1 MAIHTT
7 PTDRHR
13 ARLHSLVNISRQVAD
28 ISGEQ
33 EILDF
38 IVREAQSGLGCDRA
52 LIALLHADGQHGYVV
67 AQSGFPPSDARRLT
81 TTRFSVDD
89 RPLASR
95 VLRESLTTV
104 VSDSAGLDIAE
115 DDGLGS
121 HGTRSFAYA
130 PLVHKGRV
138 LGALGAFFVVH
149 THDWD
154 DDEID
159 WLGAVADQAA
169 LTLNLVRRMRAQRRD
184 ISLREALFAASR
196 RLQAATDLDTV
207 IQATVQGVA
216 QLVQCSG
223 VAAHL
228 LNQDST
234 EATIVALWGYEG
246 ATGDLSHVLGHR
258 YDPDS
263 TELDRRSFRKGE
275 AFTLD
280 DFQVEPTRWTGAS
293 TPTMRSWMSVPLL
306 GRNRCLGK
314 ITVDHVAPGVFGPEE
329 LAIVQTF
336 AAHAASGIE
345 RAHLYAEATR
355 RADQLTTLYQVG
367 QELLGAGTQSELY
380 ATLRKY
386 VMQAMGADVFF
397 VCLASDESEPLEVPV
412 YVEDGA
418 DFSPQRWDPS
428 PGPTSYVLQ
437 TGRTLVL
444 ASSAEFELYNSRH
457 VGYTDR
463 MSQSGIFA
471 PLKWRDQTHGVLS
484 VQSYRRYAF
493 SNDDVQLF
501 QALGTTAALAL
512 ARQRSDAATAERA
525 AQFAAL
531 AQSAR
536 ALVSKLDLADVLQS
550 VVDRA
555 RDLADA
561 EAFLMLYD
569 ESEDCLKVTAYA
581 GSIQWEGSDW
591 YRPRLDPDSGVTG
604 AAFLQQQTVVVPDVS
619 RDERVLFL
627 KGSPLRSL
635 AVLPLTVGAQRLGVL
650 ELAWPETDGA
660 TPDRLAISTAFADH
674 ASLAIHN
681 ARQHDELL
689 GREAERTSLL
699 RQVLTAQEVERK
711 RVSLDLHDGPLQ
723 SLGVGL
729 IHADTL
735 RKRAESSPIVSRDI
749 DQLRRDFASVVDEVR
764 GLIADLRPEV
774 LDSYGLLPALEAH
787 TRRINETTGLKIEI
801 AYTLED
807 RLPAY
812 LEVLIYRLVQEALTN
827 VRKHARA
834 TSAALSIDS
843 DESGG
848 HVVVRVADDGRG
860 FDIGANSQRNE
871 GYGVGLRSMKERM
884 EGAGGDMEVESTVG
898 QGTTITFILPLPGE
912 GAAQP

>member
-7 PTDRHR
+7 SSDRHR

-38 IVREAQSGLGCDRA
+38 ITREAQVGLGCDRA
-52 LIALLHADGQHGYVV
+52 VIAMLDADGLRANVV
-67 AQSGFPPSDARRLT
+67 AQVGFPAEEARRLT
-81 TTRFSVDD
+81 ASRFLVDE
-89 RPLASR
+89 RPIAAR
-95 VLRESLTTV
+95 VLREARTTV
-104 VSDSAGLDIAE
+104 VRDSASTADTEGDIPSAY
-115 DDGLGS
+115 
-121 HGTRSFAYA
+121 GTRSFAYA

-138 LGALGAFFVVH
+138 LGALGVFFVVH

-154 DDEID
+154 EDEIH
-159 WLGAVADQAA
+159 WLGALADQAA

-207 IQATVQGVA
+207 VQATVQGVA
-216 QLVQCSG
+216 QLVHCSG
-223 VAAHL
+223 VAVHL
-228 LNQDST
+228 LNRDST

-280 DFQVEPTRWTGAS
+280 DFQTEPTRWLTTT

-314 ITVDHVAPGVFGPEE
+314 ITVDHIAPGVFGPEE

-367 QELLGAGTQSELY
+367 QELLGAGTQDELY

-397 VCLASDESEPLEVPV
+397 VCLAHDENEPLEVPV
-412 YVEDGA
+412 YVEDGV
-418 DFSPQRWDPS
+418 DFPPQHWEPT
-428 PGPTSYVLQ
+428 PGPTSYVLR

-444 ASSAEFELYNSRH
+444 ASAAEFELYNSRH
-457 VGYTDR
+457 VGHTDR
-463 MSQSGIFA
+463 DSQSGIFA
-471 PLKWRDQTHGVLS
+471 PLKWRDQTNGVLS

-493 SNDDVQLF
+493 SSDDVQVF

-536 ALVSKLDLADVLQS
+536 ALVSNLDLKEVLQS

-555 RDLADA
+555 RELAEA

-569 ESEDCLKVTAYA
+569 ESEDCLRVTAYA
-581 GSIQWEGSDW
+581 GSLDWQGSDW
-591 YRPRLDPDSGVTG
+591 YRPRLEAGTGVTG
-604 AAFLQQQTVVVPDVS
+604 AAFAEQQTVVVGDITK
-619 RDERVLFL
+619 DERVYFL

-635 AVLPLTVGAQRLGVL
+635 AVLPLTVGEQRLGL
-650 ELAWPETDGA
+650 IELAWPEVEGA
-660 TPDRLAISTAFADH
+660 TPERLAISTAFADH
-674 ASLAIHN
+674 ASLAIYN

-689 GREAERTSLL
+689 RREAERTALL

-735 RKRAESSPIVSRDI
+735 RKRAETNPIVPADI
-749 DQLRRDFASVVDEVR
+749 DQLRRDFALVVDEVR

-787 TRRINETTGLKIEI
+787 TRRINETTGLEIEI
-801 AYTLED
+801 NYTLED

-834 TSAALSIDS
+834 TRAVLGIEA
-843 DESGG
+843 DEGACS
-848 HVVVRVADDGRG
+848 VIVRVTDDGRG
-860 FDIGANSQRNE
+860 FDIGAQAQRVQ
-871 GYGVGLRSMKERM
+871 GYGVGLRSMRERM
-884 EGAGGDMEVESTVG
+884 EGAGGEMRVESASG
-898 QGTTITFILPLPGE
+898 QGTTITFVLPLPE
-912 GAAQP
+912 IPAERC

>member
-1 MAIHTT
+1 MAIYTT
-7 PTDRHR
+7 PGDRHR

-38 IVREAQSGLGCDRA
+38 IAREAQSGLACDRA
-52 LIALLHADGQHGYVV
+52 LISMLHGDGQDAYVV
-67 AQSGFPPSDARRLT
+67 AQAGFPAGEVRRLT
-81 TTRFSVDD
+81 STRYRVDE
-89 RPLASR
+89 RPVAAG
-95 VLRESLTTV
+95 VVREARTV
-104 VSDSAGLDIAE
+104 VVPDTAADPFGDAASAYGA
-115 DDGLGS
+115 
-121 HGTRSFAYA
+121 RSFAYT

-138 LGALGAFFVVH
+138 LGTLGVFFVAH
-149 THDWD
+149 THDWEE
-154 DDEID
+154 DELD
-159 WLGAVADQAA
+159 WLGVLADQAA
-169 LTLNLVRRMRAQRRD
+169 LTLSLVRRLRAQRRD

-196 RLQAATDLDTV
+196 RLQAATDLDAV

-216 QLVQCSG
+216 QLVHCSG
-223 VAAHL
+223 ASVHQ

-246 ATGDLSHVLGHR
+246 ATEDLSHVLGHR

-280 DFQVEPTRWTGAS
+280 DIQVESTRWAATNA
-293 TPTMRSWMSVPLL
+293 PMLRSWMSVPLL

-329 LAIVQTF
+329 LSIVQTF
-336 AAHAASGIE
+336 AAHAASGME
-345 RAHLYAEATR
+345 RAYLYADATR

-367 QELLGAGTQSELY
+367 QELLGAGTPAELY
-380 ATLRKY
+380 STLRKY

-397 VCLASDESEPLEVPV
+397 VCLARNENEPRDVPV
-412 YVEDGA
+412 YVEDGK
-418 DFSPQRWDPS
+418 DYSPLRWDPS
-428 PGPTSYVLQ
+428 PGPTSYVLKS
-437 TGRTLVL
+437 GRTLVL
-444 ASSAEFELYNSRH
+444 ASAAEFELYNSRH
-457 VGYTDR
+457 IGFIDR
-463 MSQSGIFA
+463 PSQSGIFA
-471 PLKWRDQTHGVLS
+471 PLKWRDQTNGVLS

-493 SNDDVQLF
+493 SPDDVQLF
-501 QALGTTAALAL
+501 QALGTTAALAI

-536 ALVSKLDLADVLQS
+536 SLVSKLNLNDVLQS

-561 EAFLMLYD
+561 EALLMLYD
-569 ESEDCLKVTAYA
+569 PAEDCLKVTAFA
-581 GSIQWEGSDW
+581 GSFEWQDTKWPTARLSPGEGIA
-591 YRPRLDPDSGVTG
+591 G
-604 AAFLQQQTVVVPDVS
+604 AAFVEQAAIVVPDVAKD
-619 RDERVLFL
+619 RRVLL
-627 KGSPLRSL
+627 LGGSPMRSC
-635 AVLPLTVGAQRLGVL
+635 AVLPLTVGEQRLGVL
-650 ELAWPETDGA
+650 ELAWPQLEAA

-674 ASLAIHN
+674 AALAIHN
-681 ARQHDELL
+681 ARQHDELVR
-689 GREAERTSLL
+689 REAERTALL

-729 IHADTL
+729 IHADTF
-735 RKRAESSPIVSRDI
+735 RKRAENAGIASEHI
-749 DQLRRDFASVVDEVR
+749 DLLRRDFASVVDEVR

-787 TRRINETTGLKIEI
+787 TRRIKETTGLEIEI
-801 AYTLED
+801 TCTLEA

-834 TSAALSIDS
+834 TRATLNIES
-843 DESGG
+843 DETGTN
-848 HVVVRVADDGRG
+848 VIVRVADDGRG
-860 FDIGANSQRNE
+860 FDTDAKPPRTE
-871 GYGVGLRSMKERM
+871 GYGVGLRSMHERM
-884 EGAGGDMEVESTVG
+884 AGAGGEMRVESAPG
-898 QGTTITFILPLPGE
+898 KGTTVTFVLPLPE
-912 GAAQP
+912 AANEQP

>member
-1 MAIHTT
+1 MAIHIT
-7 PTDRHR
+7 PADRHR
-13 ARLHSLVNISRQVAD
+13 ARLQALVNISRRVAD
-28 ISGEQ
+28 ISSEP
-33 EILDF
+33 EILEF
-38 IVREAQSGLGCDRA
+38 VAREALTGVGCDRA
-52 LIALLHADGQHGYVV
+52 LIALLDADDQHVRVV
-67 AQSGFPPSDARRLT
+67 AHAGFPAEEVTRLNITAYRVDERPLVGSVLRDAAT
-81 TTRFSVDD
+81 VVVDD
-89 RPLASR
+89 SAASPSR
-95 VLRESLTTV
+95 DTAS
-104 VSDSAGLDIAE
+104 
-115 DDGLGS
+115 S
-121 HGTRSFAYA
+121 HGARSFAYA
-130 PLVHKGRV
+130 PLVHKGRI
-138 LGALGAFFVVH
+138 LGALGAFFVVDPH
-149 THDWD
+149 EWD

-159 WLGAVADQAA
+159 WLGALADQTA
-169 LTLNLVRRMRAQRRD
+169 LTLSLVRRLREQRRD
-184 ISLREALFAASR
+184 ISLREALFSASR
-196 RLQAATDLDTV
+196 RLQAATDIDTV
-207 IQATVQGVA
+207 VQATVQGVA

-246 ATGDLSHVLGHR
+246 ATGDLSHVIGHR
-258 YDPDS
+258 YDPDA

-280 DFQVEPTRWTGAS
+280 DFQAEPTRWTTTT

-314 ITVDHVAPGVFGPEE
+314 ITVDHVLPGVFGPEE
-329 LAIVQTF
+329 LALVQTF

-367 QELLGAGTQSELY
+367 QELLGAGTQAELY
-380 ATLRKY
+380 STLRKY
-386 VMQAMGADVFF
+386 VMQAMGADTFF
-397 VCLASDESEPLEVPV
+397 VCLARDENAPLDVPV
-412 YVEDGA
+412 YVEDGT

-428 PGPTSYVLQ
+428 PGPTSYVLK

-444 ASSAEFELYNSRH
+444 ASTAEFELYNSRH
-457 VGYTDR
+457 VGHIER
-463 MSQSGIFA
+463 SSQSGIFA

-493 SNDDVQLF
+493 SPDDVQVF

-512 ARQRSDAATAERA
+512 ARQRSDADTAERA

-536 ALVSKLDLADVLQS
+536 ALVSKLDLNDVLRS

-555 RDLADA
+555 RELADA

-569 ESEDCLKVTAYA
+569 PTDECLKVTAYA
-581 GSIQWEGSDW
+581 GSFEWQNAGLQS
-591 YRPRLDPDSGVTG
+591 PPLDVRQGVTG
-604 AAFLQQQTVVVPDVS
+604 AAFTEQRTIVVPDANS
-619 RDERVLFL
+619 DDRVQFL
-627 KGSPLRSL
+627 TGSPMRSC
-635 AVLPLTVGAQRLGVL
+635 AVLPLTVGEQRLGVL
-650 ELAWPETDGA
+650 GLAWPRPDGG

-674 ASLAIHN
+674 ASLAIFN
-681 ARQHDELL
+681 ARQHDELRR
-689 GREAERTSLL
+689 REAERTSLL

-735 RKRAESSPIVSRDI
+735 RKRVETTDITSTDI
-749 DQLRRDFASVVDEVR
+749 DMLRRDFASVVDEVR

-787 TRRINETTGLKIEI
+787 TRRIHETTGLELEI
-801 AYTLED
+801 TYTLED

-812 LEVLIYRLVQEALTN
+812 LEVLVYRLVQEALTN

-834 TSAALSIDS
+834 TKAALSIEP
-843 DESGG
+843 DESGTQ
-848 HVVVRVADDGRG
+848 VIVRVEDDGRG
-860 FDIGANSQRNE
+860 FDMSARSTRAE
-871 GYGVGLRSMKERM
+871 GYGVGLRSMRERM
-884 EGAGGDMEVESTVG
+884 EGAGGEMRVASAPG
-898 QGTTITFILPLPGE
+898 KGTTVTFLLPLPE
-912 GAAQP
+912 GWVDGT

>member
-1 MAIHTT
+1 MATHIT
-7 PTDRHR
+7 PADRHR
-13 ARLHSLVNISRQVAD
+13 ARLQSLVNISSQVAE
-28 ISGEQ
+28 ISSEQ

-38 IVREAQSGLGCDRA
+38 VAREAQVGLGCDRA
-52 LIALLHADGQHGYVV
+52 LIALLHADSQHAYVV
-67 AQSGFPPSDARRLT
+67 AQAGFPPGEARRLAQS
-81 TTRFSVDD
+81 RLSVDD
-89 RPLASR
+89 RPATAR
-95 VLRESLTTV
+95 VLREGRTTIV
-104 VSDSAGLDIAE
+104 ADSTAFPEIAS
-115 DDGLGS
+115 DGLGAQ
-121 HGTRSFAYA
+121 GTRSFAYV
-130 PLVHKGRV
+130 PLTHKGRV
-138 LGALGAFFVVH
+138 LGALGVFFVVH
-149 THDWD
+149 THDWG

-159 WLGAVADQAA
+159 WLGALADQAA

-184 ISLREALFAASR
+184 ISLREALFAAGR

-207 IQATVQGVA
+207 VQATVQGVA

-223 VAAHL
+223 VAVHL
-228 LNQDST
+228 LNHDST
-234 EATIVALWGYEG
+234 EASIAALWGYEG

-280 DFQVEPTRWTGAS
+280 DFQAEPTRWLTTT

-329 LAIVQTF
+329 LAVVQTF

-345 RAHLYAEATR
+345 RAYLYAEATR

-367 QELLGAGTQSELY
+367 QELLGAGTQAELY

-397 VCLASDESEPLEVPV
+397 VCLASDESEPLDVPV
-412 YVEDGA
+412 YVEDGS

-428 PGPTSYVLQ
+428 PGPTSYVLK

-444 ASSAEFELYNSRH
+444 ASAAEFELYNSRH
-457 VGYTDR
+457 VGFTER
-463 MSQSGIFA
+463 SSQSGIFA

-493 SNDDVQLF
+493 SSDDVQVF

-555 RDLADA
+555 RDLANA
-561 EAFLMLYD
+561 EAFLMLHD

-581 GSIQWEGSDW
+581 GSLQLESSDW
-591 YRPRLDPDSGVTG
+591 YTPRLDTDKGVTG
-604 AAFLQQQTVVVPDVS
+604 AAFIEQRAIVVPDITL
-619 RDERVLFL
+619 DDRVRFL
-627 KGSPLRSL
+627 AGSPLRSL
-635 AVLPLTVGAQRLGVL
+635 AVLPLTVGEQRLGVL
-650 ELAWPETDGA
+650 ELAWNEAGGA

-674 ASLAIHN
+674 AALAIHN

-689 GREAERTSLL
+689 RRESERTDLL

-735 RKRAESSPIVSRDI
+735 RKRAESSPIVSQDI

-787 TRRINETTGLKIEI
+787 TRRINETTGLEIEI
-801 AYTLED
+801 TYTLED
-807 RLPAY
+807 RLPPY
-812 LEVLIYRLVQEALTN
+812 LEALVYRLVQEALTN

-834 TSAALSIDS
+834 SRAALAIEA
-843 DESGG
+843 DEEAGS
-848 HVVVRVADDGRG
+848 VTVRVSDDGRG
-860 FDIGANSQRNE
+860 FDMGAQAQRVE
-871 GYGVGLRSMKERM
+871 GYGVGLRSMRERM
-884 EGAGGDMEVESTVG
+884 EGAGGEMSVESAPG
-898 QGTTITFILPLPGE
+898 QGTTIKFVLPLPDR
-912 GAAQP
+912 AAPKA